1 MAEWGGLAPGRL
13 IPHHTRTFA
22 GGDRH
27 MAPGYPRLH
36 RFSAGCSRSLPAIN
50 SFSAFN
56 AIPSGSDR
64 DARQPIHRGHRAMP
78 QHRFG
83 SEDATTIAP
92 SAAARGSILVVD
104 PDEDTRSLHGE
115 WFRTSGCDVVEAA
128 DGREA
133 LAEALARPPA
143 LVITETRLP
152 FIDGHALCEILRVDG
167 LTSGVPI
174 LVVTSDARAAELT
187 RVRTAGAT
195 AVLIKPVTP
204 EQMLAET
211 RRLLIDG
218 SASHE
223 RVTVTESETAAA
235 PPRSRGR
242 RLLEVVRSRFH
253 RAAATRAAGG
263 ALSALRSTPHL
274 QAQSHRR
281 RERTASRAMGLACVP
296 VVRHVRVSAS
306 DQAPSSRERGRRPPL
321 NGIERDAVESGS
333 GSDRSFTIDANLTPS

>member
-1 MAEWGGLAPGRL
+1 
-13 IPHHTRTFA
+13 
-22 GGDRH
+22 
-27 MAPGYPRLH
+27 
-36 RFSAGCSRSLPAIN
+36 
-50 SFSAFN
+50 
-56 AIPSGSDR
+56 
-64 DARQPIHRGHRAMP
+64 MP

-104 PDEDTRSLHGE
+104 PDEDTRSLYGE

-242 RLLEVVRSRFH
+242 RLSKSF
-253 RAAATRAAGG
+253 A
-263 ALSALRSTPHL
+263 
-274 QAQSHRR
+274 
-281 RERTASRAMGLACVP
+281 
-296 VVRHVRVSAS
+296 RVSTV
-306 DQAPSSRERGRRPPL
+306 RPPL
-321 NGIERDAVESGS
+321 EPPAALCPLC
-333 GSDRSFTIDANLTPS
+333 DRRLTYKHSHIGGVSEQHREQWDWYVCPSCGTFEYRHRTRRLRHVSEGVARR